1 LRTNCL
7 GWPRTTILLISASHV
22 AKIRGMSLH
31 TGPEIGLELVV
42 HPTSLPPVY
51 CSDLPEQDKTAAF
64 LS

>member
-1 LRTNCL
+1 M
-7 GWPRTTILLISASHV
+7 ILLISASHV